1 MIFRGSLVLRKQGT
15 FGPGRRGLYQANA
28 NFELALEESLG
39 IVAKQDLLEAESTRR
54 SSTVPPPAQGGKTPS
69 HAVPITPVRRVST
82 DYVCRIA
89 FRCVCFD
96 LATADS

>member
-39 IVAKQDLLEAESTRR
+39 IVAKRDLLEAEF
-54 SSTVPPPAQGGKTPS
+54 QGGKTPS

-89 FRCVCFD
+89 LRCVCFD